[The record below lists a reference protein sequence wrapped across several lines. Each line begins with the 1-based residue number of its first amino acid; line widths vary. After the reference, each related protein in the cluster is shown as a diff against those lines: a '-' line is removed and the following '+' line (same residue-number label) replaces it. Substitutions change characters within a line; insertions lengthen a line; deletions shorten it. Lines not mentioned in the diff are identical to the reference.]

1 MKQSTIDN
9 RAFFKQI
16 LILGAPVALQNL
28 FQALVNM
35 LDVFMIGQLG
45 AAEITAVAMG
55 SGWIGL
61 LFYLFNGIT
70 ATGGV
75 FIAQYWGKKDINEI
89 HHYMGLMF
97 ILNLSFAIIFAIFTA
112 NFSDTIMLLYSK
124 APEVIALGSLYMKIM
139 SISCVLIGLI
149 NVCSI
154 SLISTERTFIT
165 MLGTIISLSTNLI
178 LNYILIFGNF
188 GAPKLGIK
196 GAAIATIAALTT
208 QMFFLY
214 GISFIKRFPICAPI
228 KDYFRFTLSD
238 VKKYFHYG
246 AFLILCEIVF
256 AIGNNIYNIGYKYT
270 GTAAQAALQIVNT
283 FQGLAMILS
292 QGIGTAAGI
301 MLGKLLGENKLETVK
316 IYSRR
321 FMVIIPAVALVLSI
335 IIALSSPLLLQ
346 MFNVGEVSI
355 DYARKM
361 MIIFAITMP
370 LRAENFAIV
379 AGILRSGGDSLHCFL
394 ANFVG
399 NWLVGIPMV
408 FLGAVVLQLPVYW
421 VYLMVAADE
430 IGKMVVGMPRALS
443 YKWVKNLT

>member
-124 APEVIALGSLYMKIM
+124 DPEVIALGSLYMKIM

-228 KDYFRFTLSD
+228 KEYFRFTLSD
-238 VKKYFHYG
+238 VKKYFRYG

-379 AGILRSGGDSLHCFL
+379 AGILRSGGDSLYCFL

-408 FLGAVVLQLPVYW
+408 FLGAVALQLPVYW

>member
-124 APEVIALGSLYMKIM
+124 DPEVIALGSLYMKIM

-228 KDYFRFTLSD
+228 KEYFRFTLSD

-270 GTAAQAALQIVNT
+270 GTSAQAALQIVNT

-379 AGILRSGGDSLHCFL
+379 AGILRSGGDSLYCFL

>member
-1 MKQSTIDN
+1 MKQLTIDN

-124 APEVIALGSLYMKIM
+124 DPEVIALGSLYMKIM

-196 GAAIATIAALTT
+196 GAAIATITALTT

-228 KDYFRFTLSD
+228 KEYFRFTLSD

-379 AGILRSGGDSLHCFL
+379 AGILRSGGDSLYCFL

-408 FLGAVVLQLPVYW
+408 FLGAVALQLPIYW

>member
-124 APEVIALGSLYMKIM
+124 DPEVIALGSLYMKIM

-321 FMVIIPAVALVLSI
+321 FMVIIPAVALVL
-335 IIALSSPLLLQ
+335 
-346 MFNVGEVSI
+346 G
-355 DYARKM
+355 
-361 MIIFAITMP
+361 
-370 LRAENFAIV
+370 
-379 AGILRSGGDSLHCFL
+379 
-394 ANFVG
+394 
-399 NWLVGIPMV
+399 
-408 FLGAVVLQLPVYW
+408 
-421 VYLMVAADE
+421 
-430 IGKMVVGMPRALS
+430 
-443 YKWVKNLT
+443 